1 MDAETTHRIQDLLP
15 PGGIGADVR
24 FVVVNAISMGAPW
37 STPFDASMTKDGTF
51 TKLDGSTMTTP
62 LRHAFEGEPLPYAA
76 TGDLEAVSIPLAGR
90 ELEHVVVLPKPG
102 KLPPV
107 DAALDGPSFAALR
120 ASMQPTE
127 VLLTLPKLRFTS
139 ESVSLV
145 PALKAHGMNLAFTGA
160 AFFSSLSTSTRVVI
174 FDVLHTAMVGLD
186 EHGVEATA
194 ATAVI
199 GGETSAGPEPVP
211 FVVGRPFFLG
221 IRDRTTGALLFWGR
235 IVAPS

>member
-1 MDAETTHRIQDLLP
+1 
-15 PGGIGADVR
+15 
-24 FVVVNAISMGAPW
+24 
-37 STPFDASMTKDGTF
+37 
-51 TKLDGSTMTTP
+51 
-62 LRHAFEGEPLPYAA
+62 
-76 TGDLEAVSIPLAGR
+76 
-90 ELEHVVVLPKPG
+90 
-102 KLPPV
+102 
-107 DAALDGPSFAALR
+107 
-120 ASMQPTE
+120 MQPTE

-199 GGETSAGPEPVP
+199 GGGCGKLRGGQHINFKERTPLANVLLTMLQRADVP
-211 FVVGRPFFLG
+211 IESVG
-221 IRDRTTGALLFWGR
+221 DSTGVIAEL
-235 IVAPS
+235 